1 LLQQIL
7 QTNNA
12 NNIQCLPKC
21 KRYSNAAY
29 PRKYAKGSN
38 FQSEQYGTGLVVD
51 CKQKIQFLKHIYWNY
66 SVEFQEEDG
75 QKYVEEFSC
84 EANEGIVMNWEWVWE
99 SQPK

>member
-1 LLQQIL
+1 M
-7 QTNNA
+7 NNA

-51 CKQKIQFLKHIYWNY
+51 CKPTKDPVSKKKYWNY

-75 QKYVEEFSC
+75 QKHVEEYSVVKQTK
-84 EANEGIVMNWEWVWE
+84 A
-99 SQPK
+99 